1 MSSQPTKPQSTIKR
15 SEIWYH
21 DGTVVLQAQNTQ
33 FRVYFGFLAQHSAF
47 FRDLQSLPQPLDQPA
62 VDGCPIVELPD
73 TVTDVEYLLK
83 AVHSPL
89 HYRSPLVGALIRLG
103 RKYDFQELFNS
114 AVERL
119 AFENPTTFEGVDALL
134 STSLEY
140 VPKRIIPY
148 SGILFDIVTLARE
161 NNILS
166 VLPCAYY
173 RMVIKHTPER
183 LFDGH
188 PRDDGTIASL
198 ALLDLRRCIVGRD
211 KLMKARFEPGYTLGW
226 LKNWDHGL
234 DCTDAPELHSGTGRS
249 SAVLYKLSL
258 DF

>member
-83 AVHSPL
+83 AVHSPYAYNL
-89 HYRSPLVGALIRLG
+89 IVRIRLTFFHTSMFMAQAALPLSAVGALIRLG

-173 RMVIKHTPER
+173 RMVIKHTPVSCTC
-183 LFDGH
+183 LF
-188 PRDDGTIASL
+188 TSI
-198 ALLDLRRCIVGRD
+198 
-211 KLMKARFEPGYTLGW
+211 TL
-226 LKNWDHGL
+226 
-234 DCTDAPELHSGTGRS
+234 
-249 SAVLYKLSL
+249 
-258 DF
+258 